1 MKEIVVNQDKDIVIR
16 DKISQKQDGS
26 KGMLVRADFSLIE
39 VPLELK
45 LEGLDKKEEKAREQE
60 LPLAVCNN
68 AIVEQAAS
76 LSAEIISGDRVVS
89 GVDSLSGDYFL
100 KRDKVIKLSEDID
113 NEKACFI
120 GFGANALHAI
130 RKANLELGDRVA
142 VFGQGLSGALTAQIA
157 REAGA
162 DVVAIDADENR
173 LNIARQSGIK
183 SVVFTE
189 ENSVDKVREF
199 SGGIGV
205 DIVFITAKI
214 VSKNLWEYVW
224 MIVRPE
230 GTIVITRAQDI
241 NFDYQLLSE
250 KNINVRVCVGYKM
263 WEDYFPADNII
274 HPVSYVRWDLRKD
287 LEEIKNMIGDNRIS
301 TDLLI
306 TQRIKIEK
314 NKELI
319 TIPLGRKN
327 NQIGI
332 LLRFS

>member
-1 MKEIVVNQDKDIVIR
+1 MKEIAITQDKDIVIR
-16 DKISQKQDGS
+16 DRTAPKQDGD
-26 KGMLVRADFSLIE
+26 KGMLVRTDFCLIE
-39 VPLELK
+39 VSQELK
-45 LEGLDKKEEKAREQE
+45 LDSPDKKEERAGEPE
-60 LPLAVCNN
+60 SPLAVCNS

-76 LSAEIISGDRVVS
+76 LSAEIISGNRVVS

-100 KRDKVIKLSEDID
+100 KRDKVIKLSEDFD

-130 RKANLELGDRVA
+130 RKANLELGHKVA
-142 VFGQGLSGALTAQIA
+142 VFGQGLGGALTAQIA

-162 DVVAIDADENR
+162 DVVAIDTDKNR
-173 LNIARQSGIK
+173 LNTARQSGIK

-189 ENSVDKVREF
+189 ADSMDKLREF
-199 SGGIGV
+199 SKGIGV

-214 VSKNLWEYVW
+214 ASKNLWENVW
-224 MIVRPE
+224 RMVRPE

-241 NFDYQLLSE
+241 NFDYRLLSE

-287 LEEIKNMIGDNRIS
+287 LEEIKNMIGNNRIS

-314 NKELI
+314 NKELF
-319 TIPLGRKN
+319 TIPLGEKN

-332 LLRFS
+332 LLRFF